1 MTYRNIPHF
10 TIKKNLQKSKNTGI
24 YFSDILND
32 DVLSDVCYEI
42 TGKHD
47 YTLNFVENDYKDE
60 FLSDTYN
67 KGRLAILQYEST
79 IHYISFS
86 ENRANGRNSSVQSV
100 PTAFN
105 IFFCNSY
112 PNKKLHYYFLDTQL
126 GNFETDYLIFMYRL
140 MATIGFNFLN
150 ADNVLTHKIKVT
162 WHALIW
168 S

>member
-32 DVLSDVCYEI
+32 DVLSDVCYKI

-86 ENRANGRNSSVQSV
+86 EDQ
-100 PTAFN
+100 
-105 IFFCNSY
+105 
-112 PNKKLHYYFLDTQL
+112 
-126 GNFETDYLIFMYRL
+126 
-140 MATIGFNFLN
+140 
-150 ADNVLTHKIKVT
+150 
-162 WHALIW
+162 
-168 S
+168 